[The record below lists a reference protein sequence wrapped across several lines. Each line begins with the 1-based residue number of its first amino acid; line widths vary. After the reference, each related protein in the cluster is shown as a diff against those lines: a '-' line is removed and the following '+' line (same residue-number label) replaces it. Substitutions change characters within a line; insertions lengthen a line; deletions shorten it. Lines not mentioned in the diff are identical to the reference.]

1 MKPVLLVLTL
11 VGAVAVVSE
20 VTVDSGLRD
29 RNDDLHQELQQM
41 RAANSRLETEVETLQ
56 TDIQRLRTAPEEA
69 LFQARTTLG
78 MVRPGEVIY
87 QVMPSGNSAG
97 TGAKTL

>member
-11 VGAVAVVSE
+11 VGAVAVISE

-29 RNDDLHQELQQM
+29 RNDDLQQELQQM
-41 RAANSRLETEVETLQ
+41 RAANGRLEAEVETLQ
-56 TDIQRLRTAPEEA
+56 TDIRRLRNAPEEA

-87 QVMPSGNSAG
+87 QVMPGAG
-97 TGAKTL
+97 SVEKGTKNP